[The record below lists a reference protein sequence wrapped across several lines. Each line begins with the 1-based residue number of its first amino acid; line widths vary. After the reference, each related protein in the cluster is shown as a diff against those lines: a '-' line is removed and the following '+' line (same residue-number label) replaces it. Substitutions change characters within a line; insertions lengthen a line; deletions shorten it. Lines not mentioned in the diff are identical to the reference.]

1 MKNYSESLMAV
12 LKNIN
17 TVVTTLEYKDKTAVV
32 KCTMS
37 KDDFEACKLIL
48 QDLENELE
56 TIKINDKESINISYC
71 IIRLLM

>member
-1 MKNYSESLMAV
+1 MAV

>member
-12 LKNIN
+12 LKSIN
-17 TVVTTLEYKDKTAVV
+17 MVVTLEYKDKTAVV

-48 QDLENELE
+48 QDLENELK
-56 TIKINDKESINISYC
+56 TIKNQ
-71 IIRLLM
+71 